1 MQDDL
6 AKIAQQWESHGK
18 TDPRW
23 AVLSDNDKRGG
34 LWDDASFYATGRAQ
48 IAESLD
54 LVRAAG
60 AFPERHG
67 RALDF
72 GCGVGRLSTALAEHF
87 DQVDGVDI
95 APSMIA
101 EAVAGNRLPERVAY
115 HVNVRDDLA
124 LFPADSFDL
133 VHSFITLQHIPAPLV
148 RAYVRELVRVPAPGG
163 TIVFQAPHRTHHPGW
178 KHYVDK
184 SFPRLAML
192 YRKVRYGAATRNDV
206 YAHDAAEIVDGLT
219 AAGATVVR
227 VHAGRELDCPGWL
240 SALYIARKG
249 A

>member
-6 AKIAQQWESHGK
+6 AKIAKQWESHGK

-60 AFPERHG
+60 AVPVRRD

-72 GCGVGRLSTALAEHF
+72 GCGVGRLATALAEHF
-87 DQVDGVDI
+87 DRVDGVDI

-101 EAVAGNRLPERVAY
+101 EAVAGNRFPGRVEY
-115 HVNVRDDLA
+115 HVNVADDLA
-124 LFPADSFDL
+124 LFPTDSFDL

-148 RAYVRELVRVPAPGG
+148 RRYVREFVRVAAPGG

-192 YRKVRYGAATRNDV
+192 YRKFRYGAATRNDV
-206 YAHDAAEIVDGLT
+206 YAHDAAEIVDTLT
-219 AAGATVVR
+219 AAGATVAR
-227 VHAGRELDCPGWL
+227 VHAGRERDCPGWL

>member
-6 AKIAQQWESHGK
+6 ARIAKQWEAHGK

-34 LWDDASFYATGRAQ
+34 LWDDASFYATGRTL
-48 IAESLD
+48 IAETLG
-54 LVRAAG
+54 LVRSAG
-60 AFPERHG
+60 AFPVRQA

-87 DQVDGVDI
+87 GHVDGVDI

-101 EAVAGNRLPERVAY
+101 EAVAGNRAPDRIAY

-133 VHSFITLQHIPAPLV
+133 VHSFITLQHIPTPLV
-148 RAYVRELVRVPAPGG
+148 RAYVREFVRVAAPGG

-184 SFPRLAML
+184 SLPRLAML
-192 YRKVRYGAATRNDV
+192 YRKLRYGAATRNDV
-206 YAHDAAEIVDGLT
+206 YAHDAAEVVDTLT
-219 AAGATVVR
+219 DAGATVAR
-227 VHAGRELDCPGWL
+227 VHAGRERDCPGWL
-240 SALYIARKG
+240 SALYIARKN

>member
-6 AKIAQQWESHGK
+6 ARIAKQWESHGK

-34 LWDDASFYATGRAQ
+34 LWDDASFYATGRTL
-48 IAESLD
+48 IAETLG

-60 AFPERHG
+60 AFPARAD

-87 DQVDGVDI
+87 AHVDGVDI

-101 EAVAGNRLPERVAY
+101 EAVAGNRFPGRIEY
-115 HVNVRDDLA
+115 HINVRDDLA
-124 LFPADSFDL
+124 LFPTDSFDL
-133 VHSFITLQHIPAPLV
+133 VHSFITLQHIPTSLV
-148 RAYVRELVRVPAPGG
+148 RAYVREFVRVAAPGG

-184 SFPRLAML
+184 SLPRLAMA
-192 YRKVRYGAATRNDV
+192 YRKLRYGAATRNDV
-206 YAHDAAEIVDGLT
+206 YAHDAAEIVETLT
-219 AAGATVVR
+219 AAGATVAR
-227 VHAGRELDCPGWL
+227 VHAGREADCPGWL